1 MNWSQSGLGV
11 DTISVRKQLETL
23 TEEKI
28 DDLPQEYQELCMKID
43 TELQRLELV
52 SEPDEKETELREK
65 VD

>member
-28 DDLPQEYQELCMKID
+28 NDLPQEYQEFCMKID